1 SARSAVA
8 AVAGMSDVM
17 GLLQLMDL
25 DGPQDADG
33 AEHRALDSLVQDL
46 LVQRAAAREAKD
58 WALADTIRDRLAAA
72 GVVVQDGP
80 QGAEWSVCS

>member
-1 SARSAVA
+1 MYKR
-8 AVAGMSDVM
+8 
-17 GLLQLMDL
+17 Q
-25 DGPQDADG
+25 
-33 AEHRALDSLVQDL
+33 VQDL